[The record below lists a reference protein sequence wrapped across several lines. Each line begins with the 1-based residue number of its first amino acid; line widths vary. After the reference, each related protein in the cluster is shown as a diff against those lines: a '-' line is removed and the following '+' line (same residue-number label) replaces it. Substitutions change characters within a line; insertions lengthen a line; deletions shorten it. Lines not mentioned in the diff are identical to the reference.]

1 MIELKVV
8 ACYKI
13 VPEEQDIIVKSDK
26 TLGFDKAEWKMGQ
39 YDLNAIEAGVQL
51 VEATGGELIALSAG
65 GGVVDNS
72 KIKKAALSRG
82 PQSLYLVAD
91 QALEAA
97 DCYTIAAALT
107 AAIEK
112 IGGVDLVLCGE
123 GSGDIYAQQV
133 GVVLGQMLGRATLNA
148 VSKITPDGDK
158 LVVER
163 TLENEVEVL
172 EVLLPAVI
180 SVTTDINKPR
190 IPTLKEIMAAGKKTA
205 VKWSS
210 ADLQLEVSNKTECIS
225 TLAPEETDRK
235 RIVIEGDSDENI
247 AEFYEHLRKVL

>member
-1 MIELKVV
+1 MKVA
-8 ACYKI
+8 ACYKV
-13 VPEEQDIIVKSDK
+13 VPEEQDITVKADK
-26 TLGFDKAEWKMGQ
+26 TLNVDKAEWKIGQ

-51 VEATGGELIALSAG
+51 AEVTGGELVALSAG
-65 GGVVDNS
+65 GQVVDNS

-82 PQSLYLVAD
+82 LQSLCLVAD
-91 QALEAA
+91 EALETA
-97 DCYTIAAALT
+97 DCYTTAAALA
-107 AAIEK
+107 AAIGK

-133 GVVLGQMLGRATLNA
+133 GVVLGEMLGWATLNA

-163 TLENEVEVL
+163 TLENEVEAL

-205 VKWSS
+205 VKWSLT
-210 ADLQLEVSNKTECIS
+210 DLQLEVSNKTECIS